1 MLKQI
6 FNAIKKP
13 YSVPTRLNRTRFL
26 NQSLLNIILLLF
38 ILIIP
43 IVIKKYL
50 GATIEYNDDRKSEL
64 ITYIYSTSYPI
75 ISLYF
80 IIYIIT
86 FWRLNIARL
95 HDINY
100 RASWSILLIIP
111 FVSNILNI
119 NIIPNSWS
127 KGE

>member
-80 IIYIIT
+80 IIYII
-86 FWRLNIARL
+86 I
-95 HDINY
+95 H
-100 RASWSILLIIP
+100 
-111 FVSNILNI
+111 
-119 NIIPNSWS
+119 
-127 KGE
+127 GH